1 MGYGRLGT
9 NKVYR
14 GMQDCFRR
22 YPEVYGSELE
32 SDAADD
38 EDELTADAAHADS
51 RPASRSTA
59 STGTP
64 SVSQS
69 RSDPAAADKGKQS
82 GESSSKP
89 YSPEKITEE
98 RPDLGLV
105 PGNYKPDAQS
115 DTERANQAAAQV
127 KSQEPVSESES
138 LVPKAAHDTRDEN
151 TRVQE
156 RK

>member
-9 NKVYR
+9 NKVNR

-38 EDELTADAAHADS
+38 EDDLTADAAHADS
-51 RPASRSTA
+51 TPASRSTA
-59 STGTP
+59 STGPP

-69 RSDPAAADKGKQS
+69 QSDPAAADKGKQS
-82 GESSSKP
+82 GEGSSKP
-89 YSPEKITEE
+89 YSPERVTEE

-138 LVPKAAHDTRDEN
+138 LVPKAAHDSKDEN
-151 TRVQE
+151 TRVLE